1 MTEQEAQLQERLLKF
16 LTSPAINSPWSRDAY
31 AHIVRR
37 SSESNI
43 LFMRVLELE
52 ALNRHMTRLYEMAN
66 GDLRDTMEVLRDIA
80 AVAPLGLQQRLQQ
93 LVETFGKQPEAA
105 AKAEPTVRQ
114 P

>member
-43 LFMRVLELE
+43 LR
-52 ALNRHMTRLYEMAN
+52 
-66 GDLRDTMEVLRDIA
+66 
-80 AVAPLGLQQRLQQ
+80 
-93 LVETFGKQPEAA
+93 K
-105 AKAEPTVRQ
+105 
-114 P
+114 